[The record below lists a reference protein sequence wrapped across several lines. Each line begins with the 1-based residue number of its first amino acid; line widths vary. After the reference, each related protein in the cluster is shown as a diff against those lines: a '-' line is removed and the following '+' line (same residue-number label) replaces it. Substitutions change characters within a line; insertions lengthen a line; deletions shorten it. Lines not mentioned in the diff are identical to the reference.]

1 MYNTQQIKDITVQV
15 AKDLE
20 KYSLE
25 CAEVLVNCHLEN
37 NNEVLLLSIGD
48 WIKSAED
55 EVIRQLNSDLTE
67 DSFDDYYPV
76 SDMDF

>member
-20 KYSLE
+20 KYSFE

-37 NNEVLLLSIGD
+37 DNEVLLLSIGD

-55 EVIRQLNSDLTE
+55 EVIKQINSDLIE
-67 DSFDDYYPV
+67 DSFDNFYP
-76 SDMDF
+76 SYDL